1 MGLSLSPAP
10 TERPGPGRSAW
21 QRLLRVCA
29 LVRYR
34 FFLYAGLLPYLL
46 GAAWAYA
53 LADAFDGTI
62 FLSGLA
68 GVVLAVVGVEAFNE
82 YFDSRMGT
90 DRVFNPADLPPMTDA
105 VLWLGIAAFAGALAV
120 GIHLT
125 ILRGWPILA
134 FALLGGAAAI
144 FYVAPPIRWA
154 YRGLG
159 ELVIALSYGP
169 WMVLGSLYLHTQ
181 KLSWQALVVSLVPGC
196 LIMGLAVVN
205 AIPDFHQDRLVG
217 KRNLVVRLGRRRAVF
232 LYLAL
237 SAAGLFVVPIG
248 VAAGIFPWTCLAA
261 LLALPLLVESGRDRA
276 FDLRDAARLRPG
288 GAQHRCLLPGRGAAA
303 HRGHRRPGG
312 WPLPPMNRIDLLG
325 APLLVSWQITRD
337 CDLCC
342 LHCCTESAPGKR
354 LPDELDADE
363 AMRVADEI
371 IRVGVPYVM
380 LCGGEPLVVPHFLAL
395 AEKLGRA
402 GVRLKIETNGQR
414 FDEAVAERLAR
425 LPIRSVQISL
435 DGDTE
440 ATYARQ
446 RVGASLAAAHAACR
460 AVRAAGMPLEITF
473 APTRINLHEAEQVIE
488 RAHSLGAFRFNTGR
502 LMRIGTAARLWD
514 RLEPSE
520 AEYAEFRRLL
530 DKRLAPVRGRDGAL
544 LRAVRDPR
552 WPAREPREPAG
563 DPARAAQRLGQG
575 GGGAAADLCRSAP
588 RSSRRRLERLSRRVA
603 E

>member
-10 TERPGPGRSAW
+10 TELPGPGRSAW

-53 LADAFDGTI
+53 VADAFDGTI

-181 KLSWQALVVSLVPGC
+181 KLSWQALAVSLVPGC

-232 LYLAL
+232 LYLGAVGGRAARRADRRRCRHL
-237 SAAGLFVVPIG
+237 PVAVPRRAAG
-248 VAAGIFPWTCLAA
+248 AAAA
-261 LLALPLLVESGRDRA
+261 RRERPRRA
-276 FDLRDAARLRPG
+276 IDLRITARLRSG
-288 GAQHRCLLPGRGAAA
+288 RAQHRRLLSGRGAAA
-303 HRGHRRPGG
+303 DRGHPGAG
-312 WPLPPMNRIDLLG
+312 RLAVAPMNRIDLLG
-325 APLLVSWQITRD
+325 APLFVSWQITRD

-402 GVRLKIETNGQR
+402 GIRLKIESNGQR
-414 FDEAVAERLAR
+414 FDDAVAERLAR
-425 LPIRSVQISL
+425 LPIRSIQISL

-440 ATYARQ
+440 ATYTRQ

-473 APTRINLHEAEQVIE
+473 APTRINLHEAEHVIE

-530 DKRLAPVRGRDGAL
+530 ER
-544 LRAVRDPR
+544 
-552 WPAREPREPAG
+552 
-563 DPARAAQRLGQG
+563 ARAGSRARWSS
-575 GGGAAADLCRSAP
+575 ASSRS
-588 RSSRRRLERLSRRVA
+588 RSGTACERASRARRRPCSSSPTAGSRSRRRCRRSVPICATTRLARRLECLSRRVA
-603 E
+603 Q